1 MKSYKG
7 HMENIPY
14 PGHNF
19 TDNTSPFKK
28 AEKNWKTIL
37 VRKNFNLKN
46 GLKCGKSEV
55 SCEVSSLIDVENDQ

>member
-1 MKSYKG
+1 MKIYKE

-19 TDNTSPFKK
+19 IDDASPFKK

-37 VRKNFNLKN
+37 VREEFQLQKRTTMWK
-46 GLKCGKSEV
+46 
-55 SCEVSSLIDVENDQ
+55 